1 MIINNF
7 IEFEQLIRTLQLQN
21 TEDFYNYFNG
31 YQGICICK
39 PVLKQLYYDKCNKSY
54 IRYLSSN
61 QEHIRSKL
69 LENNK
74 DSVYKFLQSDSKEI
88 LIINI

>member
-7 IEFEQLIRTLQLQN
+7 IEFEQLIRDLQLQN

-31 YQGICICK
+31 YKSVCSCK
-39 PVLKQLYYDKCNKSY
+39 PILKQLYYNKCNKSY
-54 IRYLSSN
+54 IRYLSNN
-61 QEHIRSKL
+61 QDYIRSKL

-74 DSVYKFLQSDSKEI
+74 DTIYKFLESEFKEVLTI
-88 LIINI
+88 TI